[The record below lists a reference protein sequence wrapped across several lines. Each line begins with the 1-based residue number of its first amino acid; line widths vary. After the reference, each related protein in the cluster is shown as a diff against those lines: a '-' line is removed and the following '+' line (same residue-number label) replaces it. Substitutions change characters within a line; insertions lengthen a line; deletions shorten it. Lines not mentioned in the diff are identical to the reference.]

1 MSWYDLIDKNGT
13 AVIPDGTVEIPENVY
28 THCGTLKSVILPNSV
43 RVIGRHAFDSC
54 GSLESAVLPGG
65 LVGRS
70 GITPSDSAIV
80 CTSRASLIPWYRSGM
95 APSIRANFR
104 NRSHSQT

>member
-28 THCGTLKSVILPNSV
+28 SHCGTLKSVILPNSV

-54 GSLESAVLPGG
+54 GSLESAVLPH
-65 LVGRS
+65 LPNLYFPIHNL
-70 GITPSDSAIV
+70 IT
-80 CTSRASLIPWYRSGM
+80 
-95 APSIRANFR
+95 
-104 NRSHSQT
+104 H